1 MFNEKKQIVLTSD
14 RNPHDLR
21 GLEVRLVSR
30 FSSGLIV
37 GMNAP
42 EQDTAKAIL
51 RRKID
56 AKNFDIKNIDEE
68 VLTFI
73 AENYSTDVRQ
83 LEGAL
88 TRLFFYVTT
97 INRSDTITLQTAME
111 ALKNIGTAKKSNS
124 LLTPDEIK
132 KTVCEYYNIN
142 VQQLVSSSRIA
153 SLKTPRFIAIY
164 LCRTMLNM
172 TFEDI
177 GLEFG
182 NRDHSTIMNACIKI
196 EKLMNEEQSYKLVI
210 NNFQQ
215 MLTK

>member
-1 MFNEKKQIVLTSD
+1 
-14 RNPHDLR
+14 
-21 GLEVRLVSR
+21 
-30 FSSGLIV
+30 
-37 GMNAP
+37 
-42 EQDTAKAIL
+42 
-51 RRKID
+51 
-56 AKNFDIKNIDEE
+56 
-68 VLTFI
+68 
-73 AENYSTDVRQ
+73 
-83 LEGAL
+83 
-88 TRLFFYVTT
+88 
-97 INRSDTITLQTAME
+97 ME

-132 KTVCEYYNIN
+132 KTVCDYYNIN